1 MKRII
6 AILAVILCCVAA
18 TAQQNANPEFV
29 RLIQEDLT
37 RAAVNMNSYEFNP
50 IVDTPAPKGYKP
62 FYISHYGRHGSRS
75 NWGDAHYKSVIS
87 VLTQARQQGI
97 LTAEGEALLGEAQAV
112 LDGYDGMD
120 GRLTPRG
127 VREHR
132 QIAERMY
139 RRFPDVFRK
148 GSKNVVVNCS
158 TSQRCIISMASFTN
172 SLTACQPDL
181 HWSFDTGEKIY
192 AYISSDRS
200 SAQKKK
206 EQEMLAPIYA
216 APTDTTWVLGHLFTD
231 PVAGKAL
238 IKDINAFQND
248 IWETA
253 AIAECF
259 DVPGQV
265 FRHLPSDVVY
275 KYWDALN
282 RLFYL
287 GHCNSVEFGPDRME
301 RGRPLVDDVLRRA
314 DAAIAD
320 GSVCADLR
328 FGHDYGLLALASYLG
343 IEGVGD
349 RLSFDEIPQK
359 WFGASLICMAS
370 NLQIVFYKNRKG
382 HVLVKFVY
390 NEKECPLRGLEP
402 VSGPYYD
409 WETVRAD
416 IAGYKR

>member
-1 MKRII
+1 VS
-6 AILAVILCCVAA
+6 ASPSAVPPPPL
-18 TAQQNANPEFV
+18 
-29 RLIQEDLT
+29 EDGFGL
-37 RAAVNMNSYEFNP
+37 YL
-50 IVDTPAPKGYKP
+50 
-62 FYISHYGRHGSRS
+62 
-75 NWGDAHYKSVIS
+75 
-87 VLTQARQQGI
+87 VL
-97 LTAEGEALLGEAQAV
+97 
-112 LDGYDGMD
+112 
-120 GRLTPRG
+120 
-127 VREHR
+127 
-132 QIAERMY
+132 
-139 RRFPDVFRK
+139 
-148 GSKNVVVNCS
+148 
-158 TSQRCIISMASFTN
+158 
-172 SLTACQPDL
+172 
-181 HWSFDTGEKIY
+181 
-192 AYISSDRS
+192 
-200 SAQKKK
+200 
-206 EQEMLAPIYA
+206 
-216 APTDTTWVLGHLFTD
+216 TD